1 MTSFRS
7 IIRFFS
13 LILGVVVGMSMA
25 FAAFFARMMIR
36 PPRQPLWET
45 PADWDLPYEDI
56 YFPARDGLRLSGWFI
71 PNAANGAMKPT
82 LILLH
87 GSPWNRLG
95 TTAANIL
102 TDLPGSSPLQLLQ
115 LVQALYQSG
124 YQLLMFDLRNH
135 GQSAS
140 SGPMT
145 FGLGEANDLLG
156 ALDYLAG
163 RQDVDEESIGVLGFS
178 VGANTILFT
187 LPRTRLIRAAIAV
200 QPINPVVFSHRFAA
214 NLLGLFG
221 KLVAPLA
228 EFMYRLAGGLKFSAM
243 DPAFAVAG
251 ASDAPVLFVQ
261 GNGDPW
267 GSIDNVALLVE
278 HTPGA
283 VEPLFVETSDRFG
296 GYHHVINHPEII
308 DSFLRQHLAA

>member
-1 MTSFRS
+1 
-7 IIRFFS
+7 
-13 LILGVVVGMSMA
+13 
-25 FAAFFARMMIR
+25 
-36 PPRQPLWET
+36 
-45 PADWDLPYEDI
+45 
-56 YFPARDGLRLSGWFI
+56 
-71 PNAANGAMKPT
+71 
-82 LILLH
+82 LLH

-102 TDLPGSSPLQLLQ
+102 TDLPGSSPVQLLQ
-115 LVQALYQSG
+115 LVYALNKAG
-124 YQLLMFDLRNH
+124 YHLFMFDLRNH

-163 RQDVDEESIGVLGFS
+163 RQDVDVESIGVMGFS

-187 LPRTRLIRAAIAV
+187 LPRTRLIKAAVAV
-200 QPINPVVFSHRFAA
+200 QPIIPAEFSHRFAH

-221 KLVAPLA
+221 KLAVPLA
-228 EFMYRLAGGLKFSAM
+228 ELMYRVAGGLRFSAM

-251 ASDAPVLFVQ
+251 ATDTPVLFVQ

-267 GSIDNVALLVE
+267 GSIENVTLMAE

-283 VEPLFVETSDRFG
+283 VEPLLVDTSDRFE
-296 GYHHVINHPEII
+296 GYQHIISHPEIV
-308 DSFLRQHLAA
+308 DSFLRQYLVA